1 MKQKLLWGKVGIKN
15 FSELFQDQEF
25 KKNQEVGDIKNQI
38 NLYHG

>member
-15 FSELFQDQEF
+15 FSELFQEF